1 MRNLIW
7 SLVLTIP
14 ILSPAFA
21 GQYFAASGIPVENQ
35 YIVVLKDE
43 VPSVQA
49 REALLQNFAV
59 QHGGELIRTYTVAL
73 NGGVMRMNEAKA
85 KALANHPFISYIEQ
99 DSVVQLIVPTSLSS
113 QTPTSSWG
121 LDWIGSYRPAVA
133 AFK

>member
-85 KALANHPFISYIEQ
+85 KALAESPFY
-99 DSVVQLIVPTSLSS
+99 QL
-113 QTPTSSWG
+113 
-121 LDWIGSYRPAVA
+121 YRAG
-133 AFK
+133 